1 MGKMKFKEITFK
13 DKQIRGFLHQ
23 ENSDHIVCILHGFM
37 GNKVD
42 HHFMLRTFGNEIN
55 QMGFNVYRFDFLG
68 SGDSDG
74 TFYDEESIEA
84 QIEQCKYIVNQF
96 KKENYKV
103 HLFAF
108 SLGGVIA
115 SHVAKEMDI
124 ETLFLLSPAGN
135 FNEIILK
142 MLNEFDRNKCFDING
157 FKINSAFIEE
167 SQKFEYFKEI
177 EQFCGPI
184 KIVQGSKDQY
194 VTEASLQNYK
204 RAYKHAEITLVD
216 GADHCYSSLLHTDFV
231 RKEIRSFYGKIKNM
245 ASKK

>member
-1 MGKMKFKEITFK
+1 MQFKEITFQ
-13 DKQIRGFLHQ
+13 DKQIRGFFHQ
-23 ENSDHIVCILHGFM
+23 ENSDQVVCVLHGFM
-37 GNKVD
+37 GNKAD
-42 HHFMLRTFGNEIN
+42 HHFMLRTFGDEIN
-55 QMGFNVYRFDFLG
+55 QMGFPVYRFDFLG

-74 TFYDEESIEA
+74 TFYDEESIKA
-84 QIEQCKYIVNQF
+84 QIEQCKCIANHF
-96 KKENYKV
+96 KKKHYKV

-142 MLNEFDRNKCFDING
+142 MLNEFDRNHCLDING
-157 FKINSAFIEE
+157 FKINPAFVDE

-177 EQFCGPI
+177 EKFCGPV
-184 KIVQGSKDQY
+184 KIVQGTCDQY
-194 VTEASLQNYK
+194 VSKDSLQNYK
-204 RAYKHAEITLVD
+204 SAYKQAEIVLVD

-245 ASKK
+245 GSKK